1 MLVSA
6 LLEIGFEARTE
17 ECVKAGA
24 FVEDAFTRSRLH
36 RGNEVGAGGT
46 GEAPGLPVD
55 GVVAVFPVGRLELGV
70 AEEAE
75 EYNFGALGA
84 EEVDYAGGGIG

>member
-1 MLVSA
+1 MKSA
-6 LLEIGFEARTE
+6 QGVA
-17 ECVKAGA
+17 
-24 FVEDAFTRSRLH
+24 
-36 RGNEVGAGGT
+36 
-46 GEAPGLPVD
+46 GEAPGLSVD

-84 EEVDYAGGGIG
+84 EEVDYAGGVCG